1 MNVRTMSLIIVVSM
15 LCGCT
20 TDTLVT
26 PEIAETEAFGA
37 QDEAAAAAAAAA
49 KASHT
54 ARTVFRIA
62 DLSPVGSAKI
72 VRNDHGVTIN
82 LSTTG
87 LIPGEVVTLWAVL
100 FNAPHQCVGDV
111 TPFGTR
117 CDVADLFN
125 ADAMPDVVYV
135 AGRRIGGSGKATYAG
150 RRNEGD
156 NSGSILP
163 VWLGLPSPGLIDA
176 RTAEIHLIVHTHGQ
190 AIPALIDEMLH
201 SFNAGCG
208 PVFDPALPDVP
219 EDLGTHGPNTCMDIQ
234 VAVDP
239 PPAG

>member
-20 TDTLVT
+20 TDTLVN

-37 QDEAAAAAAAAA
+37 QDEAPAAA
-49 KASHT
+49 KASHST
-54 ARTVFRIA
+54 RTVFSMA
-62 DLSPVGSAKI
+62 DLPDLSPVGSAKI

-87 LIPGEVVTLWAVL
+87 LVPGEVVTLWAVF
-100 FNAPHQCVGDV
+100 FNAPDQCVGDV

-117 CDVADLFN
+117 CDVPDLFN

-163 VWLGLPSPGLIDA
+163 GWLRLPSPGLIDA
-176 RTAEIHLIVHTHGQ
+176 RTAEIHLIVHTHGP
-190 AIPALIDEMLH
+190 AIPALIGEMLH

-219 EDLGTHGPNTCMDIQ
+219 EELGTHGPNTCMDIQ